1 MLRFEQA
8 SVGREARG
16 LAEVSSKTF
25 HTVYAGELEFGHYFR
40 VQAQSG
46 DFWRW
51 SIKFP
56 VAAESIGEAVTEAE
70 ARAILAQCYNTML
83 SRIGISRA
91 RMRKSRYVAK
101 PSCHE
106 VVELHDH

>member
-1 MLRFEQA
+1 MLRFEQT
-8 SVGREARG
+8 SIGREGRG

-40 VQAQSG
+40 VQAPSG

-51 SIKFP
+51 SIRFP

-83 SRIGISRA
+83 SRIGLSGA
-91 RMRKSRYVAK
+91 RMRKKQVRCDTLM
-101 PSCHE
+101 P
-106 VVELHDH
+106 

>member
-1 MLRFEQA
+1 MLRFEQT

-25 HTVYAGELEFGHYFR
+25 HTVYAGELEFGHYFH
-40 VQAQSG
+40 VQAPSG

-51 SIKFP
+51 SIRFP
-56 VAAESIGEAVTEAE
+56 ITPESIGEAVTETE

-83 SRIGISRA
+83 SRIGLPTA
-91 RMRKSRYVAK
+91 GMRDKKVRCDTLV
-101 PSCHE
+101 P
-106 VVELHDH
+106 